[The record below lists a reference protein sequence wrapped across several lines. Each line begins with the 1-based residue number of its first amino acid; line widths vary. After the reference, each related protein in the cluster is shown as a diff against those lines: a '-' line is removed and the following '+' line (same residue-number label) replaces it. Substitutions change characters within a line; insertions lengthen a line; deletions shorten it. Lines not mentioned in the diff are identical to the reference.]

1 MEYISNTAGYLFYED
16 LVKTLYAKPQ
26 GSGFRNPVL
35 DQWTEDAVPG
45 YLDII
50 KTPMDL
56 GTIKDRLKEGH
67 YNRLISGNPY
77 LDEEGV
83 KRDIRLV
90 FENCMEYNEPDSSF
104 YNDAENLLKIAEQ
117 EFGKRD
123 EDLEKEKIA
132 DEEERAE
139 RNRERAEARKAR
151 KREKDRERH
160 AKRYAALKPE
170 RDAQRRLK
178 EEMKAKQ
185 RAEDERLRAEVE
197 AEARSVAKLAN
208 RDRAVRNSVARTSIL
223 NELEDVKRRGLLP
236 NVSIEHRKRERND
249 DVWGAVHRK
258 KQRLDPV
265 DRDTSSIS
273 SGEAEELHEEIELVE
288 GETVRDLII
297 TFVSTDGLEKK
308 RGRKSVTVQALEVQ
322 HEELMKQRRLI
333 MDVKR
338 TYERTKTIEMTHAEK
353 KALCEKVGT
362 SDYLLMRKVVEIL
375 ARRLHAPSMLQENE
389 IDVNIEQLDNPTLR
403 EIEVL
408 LDKPVLAAL
417 QATLPDIESKL
428 TEIEAHY
435 IGIRYQS
442 GAAPLR
448 RC

>member
-1 MEYISNTAGYLFYED
+1 MSSADHTPRVLRTRTSTGNTVDSPDEAETSSPPASSTTRRKSRNTRRPEDMEYISNTAGYLFYED

-185 RAEDERLRAEVE
+185 RAEDERLR
-197 AEARSVAKLAN
+197 
-208 RDRAVRNSVARTSIL
+208 
-223 NELEDVKRRGLLP
+223 
-236 NVSIEHRKRERND
+236 
-249 DVWGAVHRK
+249 
-258 KQRLDPV
+258 
-265 DRDTSSIS
+265 
-273 SGEAEELHEEIELVE
+273 
-288 GETVRDLII
+288 ET
-297 TFVSTDGLEKK
+297 
-308 RGRKSVTVQALEVQ
+308 
-322 HEELMKQRRLI
+322 
-333 MDVKR
+333 
-338 TYERTKTIEMTHAEK
+338 
-353 KALCEKVGT
+353 
-362 SDYLLMRKVVEIL
+362 
-375 ARRLHAPSMLQENE
+375 
-389 IDVNIEQLDNPTLR
+389 
-403 EIEVL
+403 
-408 LDKPVLAAL
+408 
-417 QATLPDIESKL
+417 
-428 TEIEAHY
+428 
-435 IGIRYQS
+435 
-442 GAAPLR
+442 
-448 RC
+448 